1 MAFKSQEKTRWK
13 QPALRCLESITVPW
27 RQLLMTSEDDSPEE
41 FCWLEI
47 EVGSRQV
54 LRAGTDKATGPHLR
68 QPQ

>member
-1 MAFKSQEKTRWK
+1 
-13 QPALRCLESITVPW
+13 
-27 RQLLMTSEDDSPEE
+27 MTSEDDSPKE